1 MDWEWCGLNLDCI
14 TNWFLNTQAAG
25 WAQAIGTVLAILAS
39 GWLANRGF
47 RREIALRRQE
57 FAREKADTILSAKA
71 ALAAISGTLVGFPV
85 GGALDPEHLRALS
98 ERISKFEGY
107 LLTLAFGRNHDPGL
121 AKLFIECG
129 NCAHAA
135 AWYMKVVA
143 SGRDADFSVIQ
154 QFFGAMAK
162 GQSLLQ
168 RFSEAFANDQS
179 LHFHDVIDPE
189 EATIQPT
196 SVETG
201 SD

>member
-1 MDWEWCGLNLDCI
+1 
-14 TNWFLNTQAAG
+14 
-25 WAQAIGTVLAILAS
+25 
-39 GWLANRGF
+39 
-47 RREIALRRQE
+47 
-57 FAREKADTILSAKA
+57 
-71 ALAAISGTLVGFPV
+71 
-85 GGALDPEHLRALS
+85 
-98 ERISKFEGY
+98 
-107 LLTLAFGRNHDPGL
+107 
-121 AKLFIECG
+121 
-129 NCAHAA
+129 AA

-196 SVETG
+196 SVDTGCDYSHLRVVLRHEWHLPAETAR
-201 SD
+201 